1 MIHTQEADAA
11 VSILG
16 EMDAWIICP
25 FFLQGGRY
33 TIDDVHYVADS
44 DRLVPAGETE
54 FAKDASFGYKS
65 SNLREWVEEKT
76 AGVIPA
82 NSVQSISI
90 QLLRKGG
97 PDAVCEFLCSLKK
110 VNFSKQI
117 SRRLLDVAFRELLV
131 FIVVESV
138 SPSCVESLNSI
149 SISYVNQGSTCIVNA
164 ASERDMAV
172 FAAGMIQV
180 SRPIILLVF
189 LVFEAYSIR
198 GYIYFSL
205 IFLVPSFD

>member
-65 SNLREWVEEKT
+65 SNLREVLILPT
-76 AGVIPA
+76 
-82 NSVQSISI
+82 
-90 QLLRKGG
+90 
-97 PDAVCEFLCSLKK
+97 
-110 VNFSKQI
+110 
-117 SRRLLDVAFRELLV
+117 RE
-131 FIVVESV
+131 S
-138 SPSCVESLNSI
+138 
-149 SISYVNQGSTCIVNA
+149 SYVI
-164 ASERDMAV
+164 
-172 FAAGMIQV
+172 
-180 SRPIILLVF
+180 
-189 LVFEAYSIR
+189 
-198 GYIYFSL
+198 
-205 IFLVPSFD
+205 

>member
-1 MIHTQEADAA
+1 MPSSNCIFHQQASELIKDICSNLCAASKEVGNADYTIVLRGDSTLRGHFPQEADAA

-110 VNFSKQI
+110 
-117 SRRLLDVAFRELLV
+117 
-131 FIVVESV
+131 
-138 SPSCVESLNSI
+138 
-149 SISYVNQGSTCIVNA
+149 GSTCIVNA